1 MRIDDFN
8 KYLQPKDLNNPLSD
22 LYQLENGE
30 TFYIEPPFH
39 TQLMGFKELRAKEY
53 PQIIEEMLRIVRK
66 NKKVVFTGNYE
77 EPQTE
82 AEGYIY
88 LEVTDI
94 TDPLLIFVEDKS
106 RGSDYGD

>member
-22 LYQLENGE
+22 LYQLEGGE

-39 TQLMGFKELRAKEY
+39 TQLMGLKELRAKEY